1 MDYEMEEL
9 LPVVARLTE
18 TYTGFEHTSITYEK
32 AEQLMGAVLY
42 CIRELELP
50 GGETLASKERI
61 SAQQAYEIGVA
72 CVEKKAKEALD
83 YPVLKDISMYTG
95 IDRIYEFIRCIY
107 LEQMFL
113 NKFPQEYVTAILSE
127 YCSGYKSMIDNLCE
141 IVLMSVIWHILAG
154 KPLSE
159 QQLSREDF
167 LRIQAILR
175 EHDVAIIQKKL
186 EEVVERFAES
196 NCGDSMELT
205 EYLTGAIPGIIIRM
219 KEATY
224 F

>member
-83 YPVLKDISMYTG
+83 SYNEVLPEFHW
-95 IDRIYEFIRCIY
+95 YENRCIY
-107 LEQMFL
+107 DTFVQ
-113 NKFPQEYVTAILSE
+113 
-127 YCSGYKSMIDNLCE
+127 
-141 IVLMSVIWHILAG
+141 
-154 KPLSE
+154 
-159 QQLSREDF
+159 
-167 LRIQAILR
+167 
-175 EHDVAIIQKKL
+175 
-186 EEVVERFAES
+186 
-196 NCGDSMELT
+196 
-205 EYLTGAIPGIIIRM
+205 
-219 KEATY
+219 
-224 F
+224 